1 MFTATIMLAIISSLI
16 YFYTTYMLWK
26 RFSSETAITE
36 WPRSRFLTL
45 IFVAAIFQFFSFA
58 GSLYSDGMI
67 LFSFGTS
74 LSLISW
80 LAVLSLLATNLNH
93 TTENLGIFIF
103 PIAGITAI
111 MPFISSE
118 IHPLPTELGSHV
130 LISVSAYSIMGLAT
144 AQAILYSAQE
154 KRFRKKELT
163 TLFRNLPPLQV
174 MEKILVQLVI
184 TGFVLLSFSLLSG
197 AFFMEDMFAQHL
209 IHKTFFA
216 ILAWLTYGVFLI
228 GHFRF
233 GWRGQ
238 KAAYYTIWAYFLLIL
253 SYIGTEIVLINLR
266 GY

>member
-1 MFTATIMLAIISSLI
+1 MHTATILLAISSSLI
-16 YFYTTYMLWK
+16 YFYTTYMLWR
-26 RFSSETAITE
+26 RFSSENAVTL
-36 WPRSRFLTL
+36 WPRSIFLTL
-45 IFVAAIFQFFSFA
+45 IVVAAIFQFFSFA
-58 GSLYSDGMI
+58 GGLYADGMI

-80 LAVLSLLATNLNH
+80 LAVVSLLATNLNH

-103 PIAGITAI
+103 PIAGITAV
-111 MPFISSE
+111 MPFITTE

-154 KRFRKKELT
+154 RRFRKKELT
-163 TLFRNLPPLQV
+163 TLFSNLPPLQV
-174 MEKILVQLVI
+174 MEKILVQLVM
-184 TGFVLLSFSLLSG
+184 TGFILLSLALVSG

-216 ILAWLTYGVFLI
+216 ILAWFTYGVFLV

-253 SYIGTEIVLINLR
+253 SYIGTEIVLLNL
-266 GY
+266 YS

>member
-1 MFTATIMLAIISSLI
+1 MYTATILLATLSSLL
-16 YFYTTYMLWK
+16 YFYTTYMLWR
-26 RFSSETAITE
+26 RFDTDTAVAQ
-36 WPRSRFLTL
+36 WPRSKFLTL
-45 IFVAAIFQFFSFA
+45 IVFAAVFQFLSFA
-58 GSLYSDGMI
+58 GSLYSNGMI

-80 LAVLSLLATNLNH
+80 LAVLSLLATNLNN

-103 PIAGITAI
+103 PIAGITSL
-111 MPFISSE
+111 MPFMSSE
-118 IHPLPTELGSHV
+118 VHPLPTELGSHV

-154 KRFRKKELT
+154 KRFRKKELS

-174 MEKILVQLVI
+174 MEKILVQLVMI
-184 TGFVLLSFSLLSG
+184 GFVLLSFSLLSG

-253 SYIGTEIVLINLR
+253 SYIGTEVVLLNLN
-266 GY
+266 